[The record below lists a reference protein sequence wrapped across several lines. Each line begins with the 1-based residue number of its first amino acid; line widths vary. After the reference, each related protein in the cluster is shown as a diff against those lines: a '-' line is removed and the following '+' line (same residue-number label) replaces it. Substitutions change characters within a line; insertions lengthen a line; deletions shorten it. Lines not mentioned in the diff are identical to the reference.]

1 MREDFN
7 NWKIDPDYF
16 VKRDLLV
23 GRRTGTRRPCAGEI
37 FTARLSMKG
46 CRVLNSAVYCR
57 YCCTAF
63 PKLLATPIL
72 LEQSH
77 DGPMSDPGIEA
88 LSRKA
93 NEEQAACPV
102 TLVVSGNMVT
112 GHIVG
117 QETFEADTTRMVEMA
132 QEQSDAEDDAV
143 RAMGGLI
150 SAMLNEVKG
159 ADESGEYV
167 HVSVQEV
174 MTGAEAIHLGGSV
187 FRFRTSEIEGYTI
200 GTVETREA

>member
-1 MREDFN
+1 MQYQCAVALWQPPRAPTLSQQLHD
-7 NWKIDPDYF
+7 
-16 VKRDLLV
+16 DL
-23 GRRTGTRRPCAGEI
+23 
-37 FTARLSMKG
+37 
-46 CRVLNSAVYCR
+46 
-57 YCCTAF
+57 
-63 PKLLATPIL
+63 
-72 LEQSH
+72 
-77 DGPMSDPGIEA
+77 MSDPGIEA

-112 GHIVG
+112 GHIVARD
-117 QETFEADTTRMVEMA
+117 TFEADTSRMVEMA
-132 QEQSDAEDDAV
+132 QEQAEAEDGAV
-143 RAMGGLI
+143 QAMGDLI
-150 SAMLNEVKG
+150 SAMLEEVRTS
-159 ADESGEYV
+159 DEAGEFV

>member
-1 MREDFN
+1 MN
-7 NWKIDPDYF
+7 
-16 VKRDLLV
+16 
-23 GRRTGTRRPCAGEI
+23 
-37 FTARLSMKG
+37 
-46 CRVLNSAVYCR
+46 
-57 YCCTAF
+57 
-63 PKLLATPIL
+63 
-72 LEQSH
+72 
-77 DGPMSDPGIEA
+77 DPGIEA
-88 LSRKA
+88 LSKKA

-117 QETFEADTTRMVEMA
+117 RGTFEADTARMVEMA
-132 QEQSDAEDDAV
+132 QEQSRQQSGEDDAV
-143 RAMGGLI
+143 QAMGDLI
-150 SAMLNEVKG
+150 SAMLDEVKG
-159 ADESGEYV
+159 SDESGEYV

>member
-1 MREDFN
+1 
-7 NWKIDPDYF
+7 
-16 VKRDLLV
+16 
-23 GRRTGTRRPCAGEI
+23 
-37 FTARLSMKG
+37 
-46 CRVLNSAVYCR
+46 
-57 YCCTAF
+57 
-63 PKLLATPIL
+63 
-72 LEQSH
+72 
-77 DGPMSDPGIEA
+77 MSDPGIEA

-112 GHIVG
+112 GHIVARD
-117 QETFEADTTRMVEMA
+117 TFEADTSRMVEMA
-132 QEQSDAEDDAV
+132 QEQAEAEDGAV
-143 RAMGGLI
+143 QAMGDLI
-150 SAMLNEVKG
+150 SAMLEKVRTS
-159 ADESGEYV
+159 DEAGEFV

>member
-1 MREDFN
+1 
-7 NWKIDPDYF
+7 
-16 VKRDLLV
+16 
-23 GRRTGTRRPCAGEI
+23 
-37 FTARLSMKG
+37 
-46 CRVLNSAVYCR
+46 
-57 YCCTAF
+57 
-63 PKLLATPIL
+63 
-72 LEQSH
+72 
-77 DGPMSDPGIEA
+77 MSDPGIEA

-117 QETFEADTTRMVEMA
+117 QSTFEADTTRMVEMA
-132 QEQSDAEDDAV
+132 QEQSEAEDDAV
-143 RAMGGLI
+143 RAMGDLI
-150 SAMLNEVKG
+150 SAMLTEVEG
-159 ADESGEYV
+159 SGESGEYV

>member
-1 MREDFN
+1 
-7 NWKIDPDYF
+7 
-16 VKRDLLV
+16 
-23 GRRTGTRRPCAGEI
+23 
-37 FTARLSMKG
+37 
-46 CRVLNSAVYCR
+46 
-57 YCCTAF
+57 
-63 PKLLATPIL
+63 
-72 LEQSH
+72 
-77 DGPMSDPGIEA
+77 MSDPGIEA

-102 TLVVSGNMVT
+102 TLVISGNMVT

-117 QETFEADTTRMVEMA
+117 QSTFEADTTRMVEMA
-132 QEQSDAEDDAV
+132 QEQSEAEDDAV
-143 RAMGGLI
+143 RAMGDLI
-150 SAMLNEVKG
+150 SAMLTEVKG
-159 ADESGEYV
+159 SGESGEYV

>member
-1 MREDFN
+1 
-7 NWKIDPDYF
+7 
-16 VKRDLLV
+16 
-23 GRRTGTRRPCAGEI
+23 
-37 FTARLSMKG
+37 
-46 CRVLNSAVYCR
+46 
-57 YCCTAF
+57 
-63 PKLLATPIL
+63 
-72 LEQSH
+72 
-77 DGPMSDPGIEA
+77 MSDPGIEA

-112 GHIVG
+112 GHIVARD
-117 QETFEADTTRMVEMA
+117 TFEADTSRMVEMA
-132 QEQSDAEDDAV
+132 QEQAEVEDGAV
-143 RAMGGLI
+143 QAMGDLI
-150 SAMLNEVKG
+150 SIMLEEVRTS
-159 ADESGEYV
+159 DEAGEFV